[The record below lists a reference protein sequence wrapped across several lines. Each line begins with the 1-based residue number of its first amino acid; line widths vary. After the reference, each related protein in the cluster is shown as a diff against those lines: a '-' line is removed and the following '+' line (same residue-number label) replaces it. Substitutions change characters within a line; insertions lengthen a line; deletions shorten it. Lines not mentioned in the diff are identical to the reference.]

1 MRPAKP
7 RIEPL
12 PESEWTDELRAIF
25 APTRALSGDR
35 VFNIFTTLA
44 RHPALL
50 RRWMVFA
57 NHVLAKS
64 TLGARER
71 ELLILRIGW
80 LCRAE
85 YEWAQHV
92 VIARLAGIADDE
104 IRRVRLGPDAPGWSR
119 ADAAL
124 LRAVDELH
132 RDACIGDATWAVL
145 RERYGDEELMDL
157 VFTVGQYN
165 LVSMALNS
173 FGVRLDPGLE
183 GFGPDDEP
191 GPGA

>member
-1 MRPAKP
+1 MRPTKP

-12 PESEWTDELRAIF
+12 PESEWTDELRAVF
-25 APTRALSGDR
+25 EPTRALSGER

-44 RHPALL
+44 RHPDLL

-64 TLGARER
+64 TLGGRER

-92 VIARLAGIADDE
+92 AIARLLAVTDEEIAA
-104 IRRVRLGPDAPGWSR
+104 IQTGPDAPGWSR
-119 ADAAL
+119 HESAL

-132 RDACIGDATWAVL
+132 ADARISDATWAVL
-145 RERYGDEELMDL
+145 RERYDDKEMLDL

-165 LVSMALNS
+165 LVSMVLNS
-173 FGVRLDPGLE
+173 LGVELDPGLV
-183 GFGPDDEP
+183 GFAPATD
-191 GPGA
+191 